1 MQQATKSEPDPG
13 YRELIASFQ
22 NDYEAAAENLVT
34 RCFSVKTQT
43 ERPEVCQMIKHN
55 FLNEGGFPRR
65 VALACLE
72 DPNGVWQWDISD
84 RLQEITQPTLVL
96 VGEEDQ
102 ATPVAA
108 NRFLAERIPG
118 AELRVLKEV
127 GHCYEIERPL
137 EFNQMLEEF
146 VARHGH

>member
-1 MQQATKSEPDPG
+1 
-13 YRELIASFQ
+13 
-22 NDYEAAAENLVT
+22 
-34 RCFSVKTQT
+34 
-43 ERPEVCQMIKHN
+43 MIKSN

-137 EFNQMLEEF
+137 EFNQVLEDF
-146 VARHGH
+146 VAQHGH